1 MNECKQCGTC
11 CRKGGP
17 ALHTQ
22 DLPLLKESDGLD
34 LTDIVTLRKGELAY
48 DQPEGAVVPLQE
60 EILKIKGAGGS
71 WTCKFLA
78 ISSQVCRIYK
88 NRPLEC
94 QTLFCGDPD
103 PLLKIYDKDR
113 VTRRDIL
120 PAGHPVFELIKEHD
134 EKCSPQKMADLAAR
148 LVEKW
153 DDNEELKADLR
164 EMLIYDKSVR
174 DLVIEKAGLPEESM
188 DFFFGRAM
196 SIILKGYGI
205 IATPNGNSFSL
216 RKAS

>member
-22 DLPLLKESDGLD
+22 DLGLLRESEGLD
-34 LTDIVTLRKGELAY
+34 LTDIVTLRKGELVF
-48 DQPEGAVVPLQE
+48 DQPENAVAPLKE
-60 EILKIKGAGGS
+60 EILKVKGAGGS

-78 ISSQVCRIYK
+78 VSSQVCRIYK

-113 VTRRDIL
+113 LTRRDIL
-120 PAGHPVFELIKEHD
+120 PEGHPVLELIEEHD
-134 EKCSPQKMADLAAR
+134 RRCSPKKLASLATEVVADWNGKEDLR
-148 LVEKW
+148 
-153 DDNEELKADLR
+153 ADLR
-164 EMLIYDKSVR
+164 EMMIYDKSVR
-174 DLVIEKAGLPEESM
+174 DLVVEKAGLPEEAM
-188 DFFFGRAM
+188 DFFFGRPLG
-196 SIILKGYGI
+196 IILKGYGI
-205 IATPNGNSFSL
+205 ISTPNGNSFSL